1 MPEALIEIL
10 PLRNF
15 PLPDFPVLW
24 KLSKM
29 TQSSCIVSAQS
40 LRNRCVFIRSRNS
53 MLESYPTCQNDVAR
67 LNIPAMSRF
76 PKMSK
81 LLFYLFFPLVRKDA
95 ELMRSKKAIYSM

>member
-1 MPEALIEIL
+1 
-10 PLRNF
+10 
-15 PLPDFPVLW
+15 
-24 KLSKM
+24 
-29 TQSSCIVSAQS
+29 
-40 LRNRCVFIRSRNS
+40 

-67 LNIPAMSRF
+67 LNIPAMNRF